1 MKQLDNNLKQKLFTD
16 ASTHRA
22 DADAALNE
30 KLSDAM
36 TPGFEA
42 EFDPEEAERAGAF
55 HEDALSEADALDSC
69 MDAYIE
75 H

>member
-1 MKQLDNNLKQKLFTD
+1 MKQLDDSLKQKLFP
-16 ASTHRA
+16 
-22 DADAALNE
+22 DADAVLNE

-69 MDAYIE
+69 MDADIE
-75 H
+75 Q